1 MEEQE
6 IKELHAL
13 SQANAIQ
20 NLLPFCSSQETHTTA
35 THLNTQPGEV
45 SGNHGLPHEHSAQN
59 PDTSTKF
66 ANRLLLNSQIHVPF
80 HILSPNMSCL
90 STEEEAREYQLCID
104 KDKRLRRIISNR
116 ESARR
121 SRLRKKKQI
130 EELQSQVHQL
140 QTINHQL
147 GQELIHLL
155 ENNHRILQEN
165 AQLKENVSTLHMV
178 LADMFSTLNNL
189 EDINGNTNQQLRAEA
204 TNQSTLS

>member
-1 MEEQE
+1 MEEEE
-6 IKELHAL
+6 IKELHTL
-13 SQANAIQ
+13 SQANPLQ
-20 NLLPFCSSQETHTTA
+20 NLLPFCSSQETHPTA
-35 THLNTQPGEV
+35 THLNMQPDEV
-45 SGNHGLPHEHSAQN
+45 SGTLSLPHEYSAQN

-66 ANRLLLNSQIHVPF
+66 ANRLLLNSQFHVPF

-90 STEEEAREYQLCID
+90 STEEEGREYQLSID

-165 AQLKENVSTLHMV
+165 AQLKENVSTLHLV

-189 EDINGNTNQQLRAEA
+189 EDITGNSNQQLRAEA